1 MNFLSFSKNIAINIV
16 MLTDTLIIIKLKT
29 LLNHFIYIAGLCEL
43 IYSVI
48 IAHNVTHISTTFL
61 DSAILVT
68 GPLISFPSMLE
79 IFG

>member
-1 MNFLSFSKNIAINIV
+1 MNFVSFSKNIAINFV

-29 LLNHFIYIAGLCEL
+29 RLNHFIYIA
-43 IYSVI
+43 I

-79 IFG
+79 MFC

>member
-1 MNFLSFSKNIAINIV
+1 MNFVSFSKNIAINFV

-29 LLNHFIYIAGLCEL
+29 LLNHFIYIAGLCEP

-68 GPLISFPSMLE
+68 GPLISFPSMLDM
-79 IFG
+79 FG

>member
-1 MNFLSFSKNIAINIV
+1 MNFVSFSKNIAINFV
-16 MLTDTLIIIKLKT
+16 MLTDTFIIIKLKT
-29 LLNHFIYIAGLCEL
+29 LLNHLIYIAGLCEL

-79 IFG
+79 MFG